1 MSTSINLLPWREA
14 RRKQRQQEFVALLIF
29 AALLAGLL
37 FWMWKGMMED
47 RIADQQTRNS
57 HIQAEIAKLDEQIKE
72 IKELETRR
80 AELVARMKVIQELQ
94 GNRPT
99 IVYVFDQ
106 LVRTLPDGVYYSSVE
121 RTGNV
126 FTIKGVAESNNR
138 VSRLMRNLDGSDWF
152 VEPNLINVTALEGSQ
167 QANQFTLTVKQGR
180 PDREGAEGENNDES
194 L

>member
-37 FWMWKGMMED
+37 FWMWKGVMED

-57 HIQAEIAKLDEQIKE
+57 HIQTEIAKLDEQIKE

-121 RTGNV
+121 RAGDI

-180 PDREGAEGENNDES
+180 PDREGEGEGDDES

>member
-138 VSRLMRNLDGSDWF
+138 VSRLMRNLDGSD
-152 VEPNLINVTALEGSQ
+152 
-167 QANQFTLTVKQGR
+167 
-180 PDREGAEGENNDES
+180 
-194 L
+194 

>member
-99 IVYVFDQ
+99 IVYVFDR
-106 LVRTLPDGVYYSSVE
+106 LVRRAQPDQRHRPG
-121 RTGNV
+121 RQPAG
-126 FTIKGVAESNNR
+126 
-138 VSRLMRNLDGSDWF
+138 
-152 VEPNLINVTALEGSQ
+152 EPVH
-167 QANQFTLTVKQGR
+167 
-180 PDREGAEGENNDES
+180 PDREAGAPGS
-194 L
+194 